1 MPNLFVCFRSV
12 FPGMTTRALVASL
25 CALACLCPTAL
36 TAQTKPMKPEPDYS
50 AEWKRIDSLKEKG
63 LYRSALDETAALYQR
78 AKSDKK
84 DAQVVKA
91 ALYQANFTGLL
102 EEDGSEKAIEWVQ
115 REAKTA
121 EFPVQPML
129 QSILAELYRQ
139 YKERKSWEI
148 DNRTPIAGDPGDDI
162 KTWPADVF
170 ESEIARLYLVS
181 VEDPRLKEIPLKD
194 FGAILERE
202 KNTQGLWNT
211 LYDLLAFRAIAYFS
225 DSRSALN
232 RPAYRFYLDQT
243 EAFAD
248 ADTFAVFAFPTR
260 DSTDYEYRA
269 LRLYQEVLRTAAKGS
284 PAAWLDADIKRLAFV
299 YEKSV
304 HELKDALYISA
315 LERLEARFPG
325 LPGVTEAIYARASV
339 YVRWGNRYSPE
350 KGDAH
355 RLDKVK
361 AKSIAQEGVK
371 RFPGSY
377 GGQLCAELYRD
388 LVRMRAVVQVEEV
401 CLPNRPVLASVEF
414 QNAPKVFLKLLR
426 LSARDRLAEIPYEER
441 RNYLDSLPPFR
452 QWEQLLPDDG
462 DLQEHR
468 TEIAIEDLPLGHYAL
483 MVLPKADASGVKDQ
497 DVSIALFSVSNVA
510 YFFRATPDGRAG
522 FLVAHRETGK
532 PLEGVRVE
540 LESIE
545 YGRRGE
551 RSKSSFETGKTDKN
565 GLVYFAAQGKNFT
578 AGFSLGEDS
587 LYFDDRMYVY
597 GSSRE
602 DRPRPTEE
610 THFFLDRAIYRP
622 GQTIYFK
629 GICLLRQG
637 PLRTPEILP
646 NHKVKVTLH
655 DVNSQE
661 VAVRELSTNAFG
673 SFSGTFT
680 APSGGLLGS
689 MYLSASVGESY
700 HSFRVEE
707 YKRPRFEVSFK
718 PLEGTAQLGEEVV
731 VKGEAKN
738 YAGNAVDGAAVSYR
752 VTRTARYPWWP
763 WWRGPAPYSEAME
776 IAVGKTTT
784 DAQGNFSVRFT
795 AVPDRSVPADQLP
808 EFRYELRA
816 EVVDITGETH
826 TATRSVNIGYVPLRA
841 SIEAP
846 EWIDKA
852 NPASLGVRTEN
863 LDGQKTPVEGSLQ
876 ILSLQSPSRWFVK
889 RYWQKP
895 DRPSLDSAGFKQD
908 FPNYALGQE
917 DDPAFYPVVK
927 TAWETALNTGQS
939 DTVAMPWASLAPGYY
954 MAVFALTDNGGV
966 KREVRKW
973 FQLFDSGKKAAPFA
987 SPLWTAWEKNPVEP
1001 GDTAVFRLS
1010 DSGAPTPVFLEIKR
1024 GQETLSTEWISPQ
1037 GWAGKAWP
1045 IVEEDRGDIACIVTY
1060 VRDNRAFSES
1070 HRLEVPWTNKQL
1082 NIEFQTFRD
1091 KLLPGQEEEWRIR
1104 ITGPGTD
1111 RVAAEL
1117 LASMYDASL
1126 DQFARHEWGFNLFG
1140 SRYRADAW
1148 SAYHFASEQASCRF
1162 SFPLGERMEK
1172 KYPVL
1177 NTFGLFDLSFYG
1189 RDIMVYD
1196 LAAEQR
1202 IRPKAMMRSAAPPA
1216 PFSAEGL
1223 EPYSPKVQQVAAPAS
1238 IVKKEDAGEPAAE
1251 PLSVRR
1257 NLNETVFFFPQLKTD
1272 ADGAVILT
1280 FKMNDAL
1287 TRWKFMA
1294 LAHSQALQSA
1304 YVTRTVVTQKDLMV
1318 FPNAPRFVRE
1328 NDVLEFSAKVS
1339 NLSDQALQGQARLEL
1354 FDAATM
1360 QPVDADFGN
1369 ASNSRAFS
1377 VEAGLSAPLTWKIK
1391 VPYGKVGALTWR
1403 VSAKA
1408 GDFSDAEE
1416 NALPVLSNRMLVTE
1430 SLPLFVRG
1438 KSSKSFTLESMKA
1451 SEDSKSLTPFRLSL
1465 EFSSNPAWLAV
1476 KALPYLMEYP
1486 FECSEQVFSRYYAN
1500 ALASSVVESSPKI
1513 RAIFEQWKGT
1523 DALMG
1528 QLEKNQ
1534 ELKAVL
1540 LEETPWVL
1548 EARSEEEQRRNIGIL
1563 FDINRMRDERTAAL
1577 EKLKAAQYPSGGF
1590 PWFGGGPESW
1600 YITQHIVAGMGKLGY
1615 LNIGKDPL
1623 AEEILSKGIAYT
1635 DAQVVETYQKLLTE
1649 IEAGRAKKE
1658 DMHLNSLLVHY
1669 LYARS
1674 FASSVPLS
1682 EEVRPAWAFYLD
1694 QAAQF
1699 WTSQGLMEQG
1709 MIALALRRA
1718 DRAEPA
1724 ATILA
1729 SLRER
1734 ALRSDELGMYWKTTR
1749 GYLWNQRPVE
1759 TQALMIEVFDEIGKN
1774 TAEVDELKLWL
1785 LKNKQTNDWET
1796 TKATSDA
1803 VYALFRTGAGANWL
1817 NSDQPVQLQFP
1828 QARRKKQVE
1837 SHIAAAQKQAEPG
1850 TGYFKVSW
1858 QGPEAQTSMHT
1869 VALANPNPSVA
1880 WGGLYWQY
1888 FEDLDKIKT
1897 FEETPLT
1904 LKKTL
1909 YREDMGDKGPVL
1921 RELSADETLKP
1932 GDKLVARLEIRVDRE
1947 MEYVHVKDMRASG
1960 LEPIQ
1965 DLSGYK
1971 WQGGLGYYESPGDVA
1986 TNFFMDYLP
1995 KGTFV
2000 LEYPLRVNL
2009 RGEFSNGIT
2018 TIQCMYAPEFSSH
2031 TQGVRVGVY

>member
-1 MPNLFVCFRSV
+1 
-12 FPGMTTRALVASL
+12 
-25 CALACLCPTAL
+25 
-36 TAQTKPMKPEPDYS
+36 MKPEPDYS

-63 LYRSALDETAALYQR
+63 LYRSALDQTAALYQQ

-91 ALYQANFTGLL
+91 ALYQANFIGLL
-102 EEDGSEKAIEWVQ
+102 EEDGSEKAIQWVK
-115 REAKTA
+115 REAETA
-121 EFPVQPML
+121 GFPVQSVL
-129 QSILAELYRQ
+129 QSVLAELYRQ
-139 YKERKSWEI
+139 YKERRAWEI
-148 DNRTPIAGDPGDDI
+148 NDRTPIAGDPGDDI

-170 ESEIARLYLVS
+170 ESEIARLYLAS
-181 VEDPRLKEIPLKD
+181 VEDPRLKEIQLKD

-202 KNTQGLWNT
+202 RNTQGLWNT

-248 ADTFAVFAFPTR
+248 ADTFAVFAFPTK

-269 LRLYQEVLRTAAKGS
+269 LRLYQEVLRSAAKGN

-339 YVRWGNRYSPE
+339 YVKWGNQYSPE

-388 LVRMRAVVQVEEV
+388 LVRMRAEVLVEEV

-414 QNAPKVFLKLLR
+414 QNAPKVYLKLIRLR
-426 LSARDRLAEIPYEER
+426 AEER
-441 RNYLDSLPPFR
+441 ISEMLYQERRAYLDSLPAFR
-452 QWEQLLPDDG
+452 QWEQPLPDDG
-462 DLQEHR
+462 DLQTHR
-468 TEIAIEDLPLGHYAL
+468 TEIAIDELPLGHYAL
-483 MVLPKADASGVKDQ
+483 MVLPKAQASDIKDQ
-497 DVSIALFSVSNVA
+497 DLSIAFFSVSNLA
-510 YFFRATPDGRAG
+510 YFFRATPDGYAG

-532 PLEGVRVE
+532 PLEGVHVE
-540 LESIE
+540 LEAFE

-551 RSKSSFETGKTDKN
+551 RSKSKLETGKTDKD
-565 GLVYFAAQGKNFT
+565 GLVRFAAQGKSFT

-587 LYFDDRMYVY
+587 LYYDDRMYVY
-597 GSSRE
+597 GPSRD
-602 DRPRPTEE
+602 DRPRATEE

-784 DAQGNFSVRFT
+784 DAQGNFSVRFI
-795 AVPDRSVPADQLP
+795 AAPDRSVPADQLP
-808 EFRYELRA
+808 EFRYELHA
-816 EVVDITGETH
+816 DVVDVTGETH
-826 TATRSVNIGYVPLRA
+826 SATRSVYIGYVSLRA
-841 SIEAP
+841 SIEVP
-846 EWIDKA
+846 ERIDKA

-863 LDGQKTPVEGSLQ
+863 LDGQKTAVQGSLQ
-876 ILSLQSPSRWFVK
+876 ILALKAPARWFVK
-889 RYWQKP
+889 RYWEKP
-895 DRPSLDSAGFKQD
+895 DRSSIDSATFKED
-908 FPNYALGQE
+908 FPGYAFGKE
-917 DDPAFYPVVK
+917 DDPAFYTVDK
-927 TAWETALNTGQS
+927 TAWETVLNTGQS
-939 DTVAMPWASLAPGYY
+939 DTVAVPWASLTPGYY
-954 MAVFALTDNGGV
+954 MAVFSMADSGGG

-973 FQLFDSGKKAAPFA
+973 FQVFDSNKKVAPFA
-987 SPLWTAWEKNPVEP
+987 SPIWATWGKSQAEP

-1010 DSGAPTPVFLEIKR
+1010 DGMAPTPVFLEIKR
-1024 GQETLSTEWISPQ
+1024 GQETLSAEWINPQ
-1037 GWAGKAWP
+1037 GWAEKPWRIA
-1045 IVEEDRGDIACIVTY
+1045 EEDRGDIACVATY

-1104 ITGPGTD
+1104 ISGPGTD

-1140 SRYRADAW
+1140 SRYRAEEW
-1148 SAYHFASEQASCRF
+1148 SIYHFGGVQASCRF
-1162 SFPLGERMEK
+1162 SFPLGERLEK
-1172 KYPVL
+1172 RYPVL
-1177 NTFGLFDLSFYG
+1177 NTFGLFDLQFYG
-1189 RDIMVYD
+1189 RDLLMYEMTQD
-1196 LAAEQR
+1196 MR
-1202 IRPKAMMRSAAPPA
+1202 SMPKAMMRSAAPMPPA
-1216 PFSAEGL
+1216 PAAL
-1223 EPYSPKVQQVAAPAS
+1223 MDAVPKELPPAPAAQES
-1238 IVKKEDAGEPAAE
+1238 AGDAAAE

-1272 ADGAVILT
+1272 ADGAVIIA

-1294 LAHSQALQSA
+1294 LAHGKELQSA

-1339 NLSDQALQGQARLEL
+1339 NLSTEALQGQARLEL

-1377 VEAGLSAPLTWKIK
+1377 IEAGLSAPLTWKIK

-1416 NALPVLSNRMLVTE
+1416 NALPVLSNRVLVTE

-1438 KSSKSFTLESMKA
+1438 KSNKSYALESMKA

-1500 ALASSVVESSPKI
+1500 ALAASIVESSPKI

-1563 FDINRMRDERTAAL
+1563 FDINRMRSERTAAL

-1615 LNIGKDPL
+1615 LNISKDPL
-1623 AEEILSKGIAYT
+1623 AEEILSKGVAYL
-1635 DAQVVETYQKLLTE
+1635 DAQVADTYQKLLVE

-1674 FASSVPLS
+1674 FVSSLPLS
-1682 EEVRPAWAFYLD
+1682 EEVRTAWAFYLG
-1694 QAAQF
+1694 QATQF

-1709 MIALALRRA
+1709 MIALALQRA

-1724 ATILA
+1724 AGILA

-1734 ALRSDELGMYWKTTR
+1734 ALRSDEMGMYWKTTR
-1749 GYLWNQRPVE
+1749 GYFWNQRPVE
-1759 TQALMIEVFDEIGKN
+1759 TQSLLIEVFDEIGKN

-1817 NSDQPVQLQFP
+1817 NSDKPVQLQFP

-1858 QGPEAQTSMHT
+1858 QGPEVQTSMHT
-1869 VALANPNPSVA
+1869 VSLANPNPTVA

-1909 YREDMGDKGPVL
+1909 YREEMGDKGPLL
-1921 RELSADETLKP
+1921 RELTANETLKP

-1947 MEYVHVKDMRASG
+1947 MEYVHIKDMRASG

-1986 TNFFMDYLP
+1986 TNFFIDYLP

-2000 LEYPLRVNL
+2000 FEYPLRVNL
-2009 RGEFSNGIT
+2009 RGDFSNGIT
-2018 TIQCMYAPEFSSH
+2018 MIQCMYAPEFSSH

>member
-1 MPNLFVCFRSV
+1 
-12 FPGMTTRALVASL
+12 MTARALLAFLWAFSCACPSL
-25 CALACLCPTAL
+25 L
-36 TAQTKPMKPEPDYS
+36 TAQTKPMKQEPDYS
-50 AEWKRIDSLKEKG
+50 AEWKQIDSLKEKG
-63 LYRSALDETAALYQR
+63 LYRSALDQATALYQR

-91 ALYQANFTGLL
+91 ALYQANFIGLI
-102 EEDGSEKAIEWVQ
+102 EEDGSEAAIEWMK
-115 REAKTA
+115 REAETA
-121 EFPVQPML
+121 GFPVQPVL
-129 QSILAELYRQ
+129 QSVLAELYRQ
-139 YKERKSWEI
+139 YKEQRAWEI
-148 DNRTPIAGDPGDDI
+148 DDRTPIQGDPGDDI

-170 ESEIARLYLVS
+170 EAEIARLYLVS
-181 VEDPRLKEIPLKD
+181 VEYPRLKEIPLKD

-202 KNTQGLWNT
+202 RNTQGLWNT

-232 RPAYRFYLDQT
+232 RPAYRFYLDRA

-248 ADTFAVFAFPTR
+248 ADTFAVFAFPTK

-299 YEKSV
+299 HEKSV

-315 LERLEARFPG
+315 LERLEARFPS
-325 LPGVTEAIYARASV
+325 LPGVTEALYARASV
-339 YVRWGNRYSPE
+339 YVKWGNQYSPE

-388 LVRMRAVVQVEEV
+388 LTRMRAEVQVEEV

-414 QNAPKVFLKLLR
+414 QNAPKVYLKLLR
-426 LSARDRLAEIPYEER
+426 LSAGER
-441 RNYLDSLPPFR
+441 ARVADMSYQSRRPYLDSLPAFR
-452 QWEQLLPDDG
+452 KWEQPLPEDG
-462 DLQEHR
+462 DLQTHR
-468 TEIAIEDLPLGHYAL
+468 TEIALDELPLGHYAL
-483 MVLPKADASGVKDQ
+483 MVLPREQASGVKDQ
-497 DVSIALFSVSNVA
+497 DVSIAFFSVSNLA
-510 YFFRATPDGRAG
+510 YFFRATPDGYAG
-522 FLVAHRETGK
+522 FLVTHRETGK
-532 PLEGVRVE
+532 PLEGVNVE
-540 LESIE
+540 LEMLE

-551 RSKSSFETGKTDKN
+551 RSKSDSETGKTDKN
-565 GLVYFAAQGKNFT
+565 GLVRFAAQGKSFT

-587 LYFDDRMYVY
+587 LYYDDRLYVY
-597 GSSRE
+597 GGSRDE
-602 DRPRPTEE
+602 RPRATEE
-610 THFFLDRAIYRP
+610 THFFLDRSIYRP

-629 GICLLRQG
+629 GICLVRQG
-637 PLRTPEILP
+637 PLRSPEILP
-646 NHKVKVTLH
+646 NRRVKVTLH
-655 DVNSQE
+655 DVNSDE
-661 VAVRELSTNAFG
+661 VAVRELTTNAFG

-689 MYLSASVGESY
+689 MYLESSVGESY

-763 WWRGPAPYSEAME
+763 WWRGAAPYSEAME

-795 AVPDRSVPADQLP
+795 AAPDLSVPAEQLP
-808 EFRYELRA
+808 EFRYELHA
-816 EVVDITGETH
+816 DVVDVTGETH
-826 TATRSVNIGYVPLRA
+826 SATRLVHIGYVPLRA
-841 SIEAP
+841 SIEVP

-852 NPASLGVRTEN
+852 DPPSLGIRTEN
-863 LDGQKTPVEGSLQ
+863 LDGQKTPVQGTLQ
-876 ILSLQSPSRWFVK
+876 ILSLKAPDRWFVK
-889 RYWQKP
+889 RYWEKP
-895 DRPSLDSAGFKQD
+895 DRPSLDSAVFKQD
-908 FPNYALGQE
+908 FPGYAFGKE
-917 DDPAFYPVVK
+917 DDPAFYAVEK
-927 TAWETALNTGQS
+927 TAWETLLNTGQS
-939 DTVAMPWASLAPGYY
+939 DTVAIPWASLPPGYY
-954 MAVFALTDNGGV
+954 MAVFATTDGGA

-973 FQLFDSGKKAAPFA
+973 FQVFDSSKKAGPFA
-987 SPLWTAWEKNPVEP
+987 SPVWATWAKSKVEP
-1001 GDTAVFRLS
+1001 GETALFRLS
-1010 DSGAPTPVFLEIKR
+1010 DGTAPTPVFLEIKR
-1024 GQETLSTEWISPQ
+1024 GRETLSAEWISPQ
-1037 GWAGKAWP
+1037 GWTEKPWR
-1045 IVEEDRGDIACIVTY
+1045 IVEEDRGDIACVATY

-1070 HRLEVPWTNKQL
+1070 YRLEVPWTNKEL
-1082 NIEFQTFRD
+1082 RIEFQTFRD
-1091 KLLPGQEEEWRIR
+1091 KLLPGQEEEWRLR
-1104 ITGPGTD
+1104 ISGPGTD
-1111 RVAAEL
+1111 RAAAEL
-1117 LASMYDASL
+1117 LAGMYDASL
-1126 DQFARHEWGFNLFG
+1126 DQFARHEWGFDLFG
-1140 SRYRADAW
+1140 SRYQAEIW
-1148 SAYHFASEQASCRF
+1148 SAYHFGGVQASCRF
-1162 SFPLGERMEK
+1162 SFPLGEKLEK
-1172 KYPVL
+1172 RYPVL
-1177 NTFGLFDLSFYG
+1177 NTFGLFDISFNG
-1189 RDIMVYD
+1189 GIVMMMDAVPMQKAMVRSAMPTAP
-1196 LAAEQR
+1196 LPAAE
-1202 IRPKAMMRSAAPPA
+1202 MDSFSAKMTPYAPSPPPA
-1216 PFSAEGL
+1216 KEGD
-1223 EPYSPKVQQVAAPAS
+1223 AAKP
-1238 IVKKEDAGEPAAE
+1238 VAE

-1257 NLNETVFFFPQLKTD
+1257 NLNETVFFFPQIKTD
-1272 ADGAVILT
+1272 ADGAVIIA
-1280 FKMNDAL
+1280 FKMNEAL

-1294 LAHSQALQSA
+1294 LAHSKELQSA
-1304 YVTRTVVTQKDLMV
+1304 YATRTVVTQKDLMV

-1339 NLSDQALQGQARLEL
+1339 NLSSKALQGQARLEL

-1369 ASNSRAFS
+1369 TSNSRAFS
-1377 VEAGLSAPLTWKIK
+1377 ADAGLSAPLSWKIK

-1403 VSAKA
+1403 VSATA

-1416 NALPVLSNRMLVTE
+1416 NSLPVLSNRMLVTE

-1438 KSSKSFTLESMKA
+1438 KSSKNFTLESMKT
-1451 SEDSKSLTPFRLSL
+1451 SGDSKSLTPFRLSL

-1500 ALASSVVESSPKI
+1500 ALAGSVVESSPKI

-1563 FDINRMRDERTAAL
+1563 FDINRMRSERTAAL

-1623 AEEILSKGIAYT
+1623 AEEILSAGVAYL
-1635 DAQVVETYQKLLTE
+1635 DAQVADAYQKLLQE

-1658 DMHLNSLLVHY
+1658 DVHLSSLLIHY

-1674 FASSVPLS
+1674 FVSSLPLS
-1682 EEVRPAWAFYLD
+1682 EGARPAWEFYLG

-1718 DRAEPA
+1718 ERAEQA
-1724 ATILA
+1724 AGILA

-1734 ALRSDELGMYWKTTR
+1734 ALRSDEMGMYWKTTR
-1749 GYLWNQRPVE
+1749 GYFWNQRPVE
-1759 TQALMIEVFDEIGKN
+1759 TQSLLIEVFDEIGKN

-1817 NSDQPVQLQFP
+1817 HSDKPVQLQFP

-1837 SHIAAAQKQAEPG
+1837 SHLAAAQRQAEPG

-1858 QGPEAQTSMHT
+1858 QGAEIQPSMHT
-1869 VALANPNPSVA
+1869 VALANPNPTVA

-1904 LKKTL
+1904 LRKTL
-1909 YREDMGDKGPVL
+1909 YREEMGDKGPVL
-1921 RELSADETLKP
+1921 RELTANETLKP
-1932 GDKLVARLEIRVDRE
+1932 GDKLVARLEIRVDRD
-1947 MEYVHVKDMRASG
+1947 MEYVHIKDMRASG

-1986 TNFFMDYLP
+1986 TNFFVDYLP

-2000 LEYPLRVNL
+2000 FEYPLRVNL
-2009 RGEFSNGIT
+2009 RGDFSNGIT

-2031 TQGVRVGVY
+2031 TKGVRVGVY